1 MVRSAFWPVS
11 FVLILLAVSSSES
24 CTEFD
29 VDFYQSPWEGTP
41 LVTQISEKEVR
52 Q

>member
-1 MVRSAFWPVS
+1 MVRSEFWP
-11 FVLILLAVSSSES
+11 VLILLAVSSSES

-29 VDFYQSPWEGTP
+29 TDFYQSPWEGTP

-52 Q
+52 PLKA